1 MHLRRIYAASL
12 VACLLAICFPVT
24 AEVTLPKLFTSHMV
38 LQRNMPVHIWGMAAP
53 DEGVTVTFRDE
64 TKMTSADSL
73 GRWSLYLSPGDAGG
87 PFTLTVK
94 ASNTLTLDDVLVGDI
109 WIASGQ
115 SNMEFP
121 MTDLADAKTE
131 IAAVNNPE
139 IRLLRVEHTYSDYPL
154 SDVKAA
160 PWAAFNPD
168 SAASSSAVAYFFA
181 RDVQKKEH
189 VPIGLIESSWGGT
202 VAEAWTSMDGLS
214 RDASLMP
221 VFASWAK
228 MSDAEITNQLLQ
240 REVDRAK
247 ASGKPLPDVPWK
259 PVLQSWEPAQLY
271 NGMIAPLTPFA
282 IRGVIWYQGESNSKL
297 DRAPLYSRL
306 FPALI
311 QDWRRHWGQG
321 DFPFLFVQISSFT
334 STPEEDWATIRE
346 AQRKTLSVS
355 NTAMAVTIDIG
366 NPDNVHPKDKQ
377 DVGARLAL
385 AARAKAYGE
394 HDLEYSGPLFLQVTQ
409 GEGFLRV
416 WFSHAES
423 GLVTK
428 DGTLKGFEVAGA
440 DGKFAPAT
448 AKIDGSTVIV
458 SSTMVTTPKYVRY
471 GWANSPECNLFNKEN
486 LPASPFTSVDE

>member
-1 MHLRRIYAASL
+1 MHLRRIYSIFL
-12 VACLLAICFPVT
+12 VICLLWVCFPAT
-24 AEVTLPKLFTSHMV
+24 AEVTLPELFTSHMV
-38 LQRNMPVHIWGMAAP
+38 LQRNKPVHVWGMAAP
-53 DEGVTVTFRDE
+53 DESVTVTFRGE
-64 TKMTSADSL
+64 TKRTDADAL
-73 GRWSLYLSPGDAGG
+73 GRWSVYLAPGDAGG
-87 PFTLTVK
+87 PFMLTVK
-94 ASNTLTLDDVLVGDI
+94 ASNTITLNDVLVGDV

-121 MTDLADAKTE
+121 MTQLADAKTE
-131 IAAVNNPE
+131 IAAAKDAQ

-160 PWAAFNPD
+160 PWTDCNPD
-168 SAASSSAVAYFFA
+168 SVASFSAVAYFFA
-181 RDVQKKEH
+181 RDLQKKEH

-221 VFASWAK
+221 VFAAWAR
-228 MSDAEITNQLLQ
+228 MSDAEVTNQLQQ
-240 REVDRAK
+240 REIDRDK
-247 ASGKPLPDVPWK
+247 AAGKPMPNVPWK

-271 NGMIAPLTPFA
+271 NGMIAPLTPLA

-297 DRAPLYSRL
+297 DRAPTYSRL
-306 FPALI
+306 FPAMI

-321 DFPFLFVQISSFT
+321 NFPFLFVQISSFT

-346 AQRKTLSVS
+346 AQRKALSVS

-385 AARAKAYGE
+385 AARATVYGE
-394 HDLEYSGPLFLQVTQ
+394 HDLEYSGPLFRQATQ
-409 GEGFLRV
+409 GQGFLRV
-416 WFSHAES
+416 WFSHAEN
-423 GLVTK
+423 GLVVK
-428 DGTLKGFEVAGA
+428 GGSLKGFEVAGA
-440 DGKFAPAT
+440 DGKFVSAN
-448 AKIDGSTVIV
+448 AKVEGSTVIV
-458 SSTMVTTPKYVRY
+458 TSTLVAVPKYVRY
-471 GWANSPECNLFNKEN
+471 GWANSPECNLYNKEN